1 MLKMN
6 ILLCLLSFVLAR
18 LHKTLSH
25 ECHFNGKRHRHNVH
39 TGTMGLQH
47 FQDKIKM
54 IRFSV
59 TVEIILRSR
68 SGVMFSHKIKH

>member
-6 ILLCLLSFVLAR
+6 ILLCLLSFELVW

-39 TGTMGLQH
+39 TGTMALQH
-47 FQDKIKM
+47 FQEKIKV
-54 IRFSV
+54 INFNV
-59 TVEIILRSR
+59 TVEIILCWRSR
-68 SGVMFSHKIKH
+68 VMFSHKD